1 MFKSKA
7 KFTRFLFLS
16 LILLWCSGVE
26 ADPVSKIEDIEV
38 GVTEKEAVES
48 QKIQLAARET
58 VVPTIPFSLRKKRPE
73 GDIKIGRFEIQPGA
87 SMTYKYDDNIFLEA
101 DEGFSNGSFESPTS
115 DSVAILKGSLLA
127 RKELRLGD
135 SWGFNMFYEAQNESF
150 IKTTTEDFL
159 QHDLD
164 TELTLAGQG
173 GRSKLT
179 FFGNFLDTVAPSNSE
194 FASNF
199 NPRSERTLTELG
211 ERFQWTFTPR
221 TVWDLN
227 AKIRFQR
234 FKDSTLQREDRNNL
248 NVTSS
253 ILWAWTKLTSFGMN
267 ILFDNSHYTQPKSFN
282 NDSNLYGVFF
292 ISKFEPSAFISGDLG
307 IGYQQRFVTGAGNR
321 GGFSYK
327 MNLEY
332 DYSDRTKFFIFG
344 ERGIQD
350 STFLNTNLNITTT
363 FNVAWEQQWPLFPK
377 FGTQLFFGIQNIDFS
392 EARPDTVN
400 GGGALKNRDDFLT
413 TARIDVIYN
422 IQKWLDAEVEYR
434 RTENDSNFEA
444 RNYISNVLTFSVT
457 AVF

>member
-1 MFKSKA
+1 
-7 KFTRFLFLS
+7 
-16 LILLWCSGVE
+16 
-26 ADPVSKIEDIEV
+26 
-38 GVTEKEAVES
+38 
-48 QKIQLAARET
+48 
-58 VVPTIPFSLRKKRPE
+58 
-73 GDIKIGRFEIQPGA
+73 
-87 SMTYKYDDNIFLEA
+87 
-101 DEGFSNGSFESPTS
+101 
-115 DSVAILKGSLLA
+115 
-127 RKELRLGD
+127 
-135 SWGFNMFYEAQNESF
+135 
-150 IKTTTEDFL
+150 
-159 QHDLD
+159 
-164 TELTLAGQG
+164 
-173 GRSKLT
+173 
-179 FFGNFLDTVAPSNSE
+179 
-194 FASNF
+194 
-199 NPRSERTLTELG
+199 
-211 ERFQWTFTPR
+211 
-221 TVWDLN
+221 
-227 AKIRFQR
+227 
-234 FKDSTLQREDRNNL
+234 
-248 NVTSS
+248 
-253 ILWAWTKLTSFGMN
+253 SFGMN